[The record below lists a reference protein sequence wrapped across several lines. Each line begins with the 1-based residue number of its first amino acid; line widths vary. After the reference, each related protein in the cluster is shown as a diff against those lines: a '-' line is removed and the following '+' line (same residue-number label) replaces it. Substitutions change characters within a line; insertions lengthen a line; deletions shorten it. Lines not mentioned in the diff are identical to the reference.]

1 MGSFQNDDKCSNP
14 GGEQDRAICLER
26 DYRAAD
32 AELNRAYE
40 ALQERISETERK
52 SLTRAERAW
61 LKRRDAQCEVETSVG
76 VETGQFPHSEAVRG
90 CYLDMTETRTQAL
103 KAQPRPRDITNY
115 KPAEMDD
122 PVCKVAD
129 TVSGGYETKDLP
141 APFKEF
147 VPFIPADE
155 RLDGLTCMAVSDLPG
170 TRFVMLTRVWPYSVG
185 SVFILA
191 RERDNSL
198 RLDAAN
204 HSAVRNGGGYVQSSR
219 PGFFTVDSGW
229 GDGTEV
235 TDYKFSFRYSPG
247 TETWVLDSVVR
258 RDTVVDRDP
267 IHQTSKEQ
275 IQSDRW
281 TATDFG
287 YLTFSEFDGAKYEL

>member
-1 MGSFQNDDKCSNP
+1 LLKTSVILMLLAPLAWSDTPPQNHDKCSNP

-26 DYRAAD
+26 DYQAAD

-103 KAQPRPRDITNY
+103 KAQR
-115 KPAEMDD
+115 
-122 PVCKVAD
+122 
-129 TVSGGYETKDLP
+129 
-141 APFKEF
+141 F
-147 VPFIPADE
+147 
-155 RLDGLTCMAVSDLPG
+155 TCMAVSDLPG